1 MMGLNSCDPG
11 ILVIVQVDGL
21 PVTVGIGN
29 IISEE
34 GFSLLMSPAAAPSV
48 WKAILSQ
55 GAIPMGSIAW
65 EKLRVMRGIK
75 FFRLCVYFHGIYL
88 VVVVFSLS

>member
-1 MMGLNSCDPG
+1 M
-11 ILVIVQVDGL
+11 QFDGL
-21 PVTVGIGN
+21 PVTVGVGN

-55 GAIPMGSIAW
+55 GAIPMGSTAW
-65 EKLRVMRGIK
+65 EKLRVICGINCLDYE
-75 FFRLCVYFHGIYL
+75 FISMVYI
-88 VVVVFSLS
+88 